1 MPKYNLSDT
10 EYALMEF
17 IWQSDAEL
25 SFSEIMDY
33 CSSTLKQP
41 WKKQTVQTFLT
52 RLIDKGALT
61 AVRRGVKRYYSPAM
75 SKTDFISKWTQ
86 GFLDEEYDGSLK
98 KFMTALTGGNRLS
111 EDEIKELHEFLDS

>member
-10 EYALMEF
+10 EYSLMEF
-17 IWQSDAEL
+17 IWGSDSAL
-25 SFSEIMDY
+25 SFSDIMDY
-33 CSSTLKQP
+33 CNNTLHQP

-61 AVRRGVKRYYSPAM
+61 AVRRGAKRYYSPAM
-75 SKTDFISKWTQ
+75 SKNDFISKWTR
-86 GFLDEEYDGSLK
+86 GFLNETFSGSLT
-98 KFMTALTGGNRLS
+98 KFMTALSGGNRLS